1 MWIIDSYKKSKKVRD
16 DFSINGISVLV
27 KDKLP
32 EEIDPEFVFSYIGS
46 RIPFYLTKWVEV
58 IYVGKF
64 PEMEQRQIK
73 AFYENEAIYLTNE
86 QDDDMEMIEDIIHE
100 ISHSIEHNNMDFI
113 YASGTLEKEFLAKRL
128 ALANLLK
135 QNYNVPQEF
144 LINGEYDQSIDD
156 FLFKEVGYDVLNQLC
171 VGIFP
176 SGYAATSVSEYW
188 AKGFEELFLGN
199 RRDLKEYCPVLF
211 SRLTKL
217 IKEMEGK

>member
-1 MWIIDSYKKSKKVRD
+1 MWIMDSYKKSKKVRD
-16 DFSINGISVLV
+16 DFSINGISVLI

-32 EEIDPEFVFSYIGS
+32 DEIDPEFVFSYIGS
-46 RIPFYLTKWVEV
+46 RIPFYLTRWVEI

-64 PEMEQRQIK
+64 PEMEERQIK

-100 ISHSIEHNNMDFI
+100 ISHSIEQNNIEFI
-113 YASGTLEKEFLAKRL
+113 YASGTLEREFLAKRL

-135 QNYNVPQEF
+135 QNYRVPQEF
-144 LINGEYDQSIDD
+144 VINGEFDQGIDD

-176 SGYAATSVSEYW
+176 SGYAATSISEYW

-199 RRDLKEYCPVLF
+199 RRDLKEFCPVLF

>member
-1 MWIIDSYKKSKKVRD
+1 MWIMDSYKKSKKVRD
-16 DFSINGISVLV
+16 DFSINGISVLI

-46 RIPFYLTKWVEV
+46 RIPFYLTRWVEI

-64 PEMEQRQIK
+64 PEMEERQIK

-100 ISHSIEHNNMDFI
+100 ISHSIEQNNIEFI
-113 YASGTLEKEFLAKRL
+113 YASGTLEREFLAKRL

-135 QNYNVPQEF
+135 QNYRVPQEF
-144 LINGEYDQSIDD
+144 VINGEFDQGIDD

-176 SGYAATSVSEYW
+176 SGYAATSISEYW

-199 RRDLKEYCPVLF
+199 RRDLKEFCPVLF

>member
-135 QNYNVPQEF
+135 QNYRVPQEF

-199 RRDLKEYCPVLF
+199 RADLKEYCPVLF